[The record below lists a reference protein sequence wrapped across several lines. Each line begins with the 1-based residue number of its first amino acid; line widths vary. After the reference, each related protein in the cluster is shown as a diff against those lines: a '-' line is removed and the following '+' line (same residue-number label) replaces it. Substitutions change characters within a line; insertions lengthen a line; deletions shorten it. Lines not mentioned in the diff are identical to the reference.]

1 MKQIEE
7 MVDLAA
13 QEKNDRPK
21 FIYKTEPWEHQKKAL
36 SYLYR
41 RDAAALYTDM
51 GTGKTKIMI
60 DLIQSRGF
68 KRVLV
73 VAPNKACLMF
83 SMRSMMEDSELV
95 LKAL

>member
-1 MKQIEE
+1 M
-7 MVDLAA
+7 DLEA
-13 QEKNDRPK
+13 QVKSNKPK
-21 FIYKTEPWEHQKKAL
+21 FIYKTEPWKHQKKAL

-41 RDAAALYTDM
+41 RDTAALYTDM

-73 VAPNKACLMF
+73 VAPNKACEVWEEQIGFMVWMDIFLF
-83 SMRSMMEDSELV
+83 SDLIHCRL
-95 LKAL
+95 